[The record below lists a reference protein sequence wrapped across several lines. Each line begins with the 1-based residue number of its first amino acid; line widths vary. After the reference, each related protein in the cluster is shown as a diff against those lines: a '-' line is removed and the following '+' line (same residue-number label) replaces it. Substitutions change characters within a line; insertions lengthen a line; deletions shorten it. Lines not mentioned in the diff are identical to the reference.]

1 MYTAEDLVFCGF
13 YQNLLLLCSLQPSIL
28 PQQNL
33 YMHKILP
40 KYHVCRKE
48 FLSEI
53 AVKLQFKIIFIYIY
67 IKMSTLTGVLTK
79 LHIALNKSFLI

>member
-67 IKMSTLTGVLTK
+67 KNEHTHWGTDKVTYCTQ
-79 LHIALNKSFLI
+79 